1 MSDELI
7 PEVVEEAVEA
17 AERKPKPRRK
27 KEELIVVEH
36 DGLGE
41 ESPLYKCLDEAAK
54 NLARDGTLIVS
65 VPKELAGDVLSS
77 WLLAHGFELTSLN
90 VLTNP
95 HIKERRGR
103 SGWIC
108 RPRS

>member
-1 MSDELI
+1 MA
-7 PEVVEEAVEA
+7 PQYVMRKEVICGPCGHITTNSRI
-17 AERKPKPRRK
+17 ERIR
-27 KEELIVVEH
+27 
-36 DGLGE
+36 
-41 ESPLYKCLDEAAK
+41 LYKCLDEAIK

-77 WLLAHGFELTSLN
+77 WLLSHGFELTSLN

>member
-1 MSDELI
+1 MPDELI
-7 PEVVEEAVEA
+7 PEVVEETAEPV
-17 AERKPKPRRK
+17 ERKPKHRRK
-27 KEELIVVEH
+27 KETLIVIEH
-36 DGLGE
+36 DGE
-41 ESPLYKCLDEAAK
+41 ESPLYEHLDEAAK

-65 VPKELAGDVLSS
+65 VPQEMAGVSS
-77 WLLAHGFELTSLN
+77 WLLSHGFELTSLN